1 MTQDIQKV
9 EAWIL
14 KAVISVS
21 IGIMVVLCIVTF
33 MQVVMRYVFQN
44 PPYWSEELARFLMVW
59 VSFLGFNVVLLRRS
73 EMTVTFF
80 AERFPLASQRL
91 RETVVTVLII
101 AFLGLAVYHGTIFAV
116 ESSRVRSV
124 ALQVPLTFVYVS
136 LPLSFLLAGFLYVL
150 RLIALWST
158 GEMPGPIRPK
168 ESDR

>member
-1 MTQDIQKV
+1 ML
-9 EAWIL
+9 EALRKIEARIL
-14 KAVISVS
+14 AATIWVS

-80 AERFPLASQRL
+80 AERFPLASQRA

-101 AFLGLAVYHGTIFAV
+101 AFLSLAVYHGTIFAV
-116 ESSRVRSV
+116 ESLRVRSV
-124 ALQVPLTFVYVS
+124 ALQVPMTIVYLS
-136 LPLSFLLAGFLYVL
+136 LPFSFLLAGLLYVL

-158 GEMPGPIRPK
+158 GELPGPIQPK
-168 ESDR
+168 ESDL